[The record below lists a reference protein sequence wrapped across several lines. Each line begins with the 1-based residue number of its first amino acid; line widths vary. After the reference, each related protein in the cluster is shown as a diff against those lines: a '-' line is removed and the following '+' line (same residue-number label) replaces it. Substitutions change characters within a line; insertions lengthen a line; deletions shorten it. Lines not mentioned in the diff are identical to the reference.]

1 MIRSISAALLM
12 VAAQGAAAQLR
23 DSVPL
28 WRLPPGAEIR
38 VWAHEPEVSKW
49 RFVYVGSSP
58 DAIRV
63 AEIRSAAALRD
74 FNSTI
79 PIAGVQRL
87 EANLGRRT
95 SGAHFAKSTLLGAAV
110 GTFVGIAL
118 GMCVDEGLRNPAN
131 DDPLPLILF
140 GGLGLGAGSLTG
152 AVAGAQGAP
161 VWAPV
166 SLPRER

>member
-1 MIRSISAALLM
+1 MIRGLGVALLIA
-12 VAAQGAAAQLR
+12 VAHDATGQLR

-28 WRLPPGAEIR
+28 SRLQPGAEIR
-38 VWAHEPEVSKW
+38 VWAHEPEVSNW
-49 RFVYVGSSP
+49 RFVYLGSSP
-58 DAIRV
+58 DAISV
-63 AEIRSAAALRD
+63 AELRNSAALRD

-110 GTFVGIAL
+110 GTFVGIAM

-131 DDPLPLILF
+131 DDPLPLVLF

-152 AVAGAQGAP
+152 AVVGAQGAP